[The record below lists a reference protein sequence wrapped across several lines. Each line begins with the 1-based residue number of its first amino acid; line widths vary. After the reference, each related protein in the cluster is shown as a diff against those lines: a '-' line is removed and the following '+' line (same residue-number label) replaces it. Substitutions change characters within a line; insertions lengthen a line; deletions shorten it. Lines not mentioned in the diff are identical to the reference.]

1 AALPSVAAFATP
13 APLPPEVEAL
23 YAAEPVALAPNDAHD
38 DRDHIQPGDATL
50 LIVEND
56 LGFAKVLLDAARRQ
70 GLKGLVCGSA
80 AGALA
85 MLAEHRPSAVTLDI
99 FLPDMQGWR
108 ILDRLKADLATR
120 HIPIWV
126 LSTEDA
132 RERAFDAG
140 GVGCIPKPL
149 ASREALDGAP

>member
-1 AALPSVAAFATP
+1 
-13 APLPPEVEAL
+13 
-23 YAAEPVALAPNDAHD
+23 
-38 DRDHIQPGDATL
+38 PGDATL

-56 LGFAKVLLDAARRQ
+56 LGFAKVLLDAARQQ

-85 MLAEHRPSAVTLDI
+85 MLSEYRPSAVTLDI

-120 HIPIWV
+120 HIPVWV
-126 LSTEDA
+126 ASTEDA
-132 RERAFDAG
+132 RERALDSGAIGFID
-140 GVGCIPKPL
+140 KPL
-149 ASREALDGAP
+149 ASREALDSALAEVKAYVARQQRRL